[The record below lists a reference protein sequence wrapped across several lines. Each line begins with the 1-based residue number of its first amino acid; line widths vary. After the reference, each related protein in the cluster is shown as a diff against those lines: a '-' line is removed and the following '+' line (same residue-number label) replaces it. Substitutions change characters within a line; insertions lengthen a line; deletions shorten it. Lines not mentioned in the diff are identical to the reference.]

1 MGIEALARPV
11 PREHRELVRE
21 MLARLPEFADRL
33 ARLLSEED
41 EFYRQV
47 ENVAPGELRQVCR
60 ANLERA
66 LTALVEGR
74 GLALDAAR
82 KTGLVQARQGIPL
95 PAVLRAF
102 RIGGTFVYEGLL
114 ELAGPEFLNPTR
126 TIEINSYVW
135 KAIDLYSDA
144 LTTAYEQVAAEPSH
158 ADARRLDDLFRGR
171 LPSQADMEAAARD
184 LGLPTAGMFVVV
196 VTERVEPDE
205 HDTVEALL
213 RARRWRSAWRPGG
226 EAGLVAIDR
235 IEDVRRLREV
245 LGSLPV
251 AAGMSKPFSGFPDVP
266 DALHRARIARRSLP
280 SGTAGVVVFG
290 DSPVTTL
297 VAAAPGMARDVV
309 RSALGSVLALP
320 GAERKVLLDTLLAW
334 FAGHGSAKE
343 AADRLFVH
351 PNTVRYRLRR
361 VQDLTKRDLT
371 DPVDIGELY
380 VALESVRLDPG
391 ASE

>member
-21 MLARLPEFADRL
+21 MLGRLPEFADRL

-47 ENVAPGELRQVCR
+47 EHVAPDELRQVCH

-66 LTALVEGR
+66 LTALAEGR

-102 RIGGTFVYEGLL
+102 RIGGTFVYEALL
-114 ELAGPEFLNPTR
+114 ELAGPEFLNSTR

-144 LTTAYEQVAAEPSH
+144 LTTAYDQVAAEPSH
-158 ADARRLDDLFRGR
+158 ANVQRLDDLLRGR
-171 LPSQADMEAAARD
+171 LAGQPEMEAAARE
-184 LGLPTAGMFVVV
+184 LGLPTAGMFVAV
-196 VTERVEPDE
+196 VTERVERDGQ
-205 HDTVEALL
+205 DTVEALM

-235 IEDVRRLREV
+235 IEDLRRLREV

-251 AAGMSKPFSGFPDVP
+251 AAGLSRPFAGFPDVP

-280 SGTAGVVVFG
+280 SATAGVVVFG

-309 RSALGSVLALP
+309 RSALSGVLTLP

-334 FAGHGSAKE
+334 FTGHGSAKE

-380 VALESVRLDPG
+380 VALESVRLDPEP
-391 ASE
+391 S